1 MRVALRED
9 IKPINKLYIDFAI
22 VYNMRKYSIKEWAN
36 EDQPRKKLFL
46 KGAEALSNAEL
57 LAILINSGTS
67 SHSALDIAKQL
78 LLLVGNDLL
87 KLGTMSAKEI
97 SSLPIKGLGE
107 AKAIAIKASLELG
120 IRRDVSKHVKVQISS
135 SRDVAHFL
143 KANFQY
149 HQREVFAVL
158 FLNRANKII
167 HFEVVSEGGI
177 TGTVADPRIILK
189 KAIEHQSTGIILCHN
204 HPSGNLKPST
214 ADEMLTKKI
223 KMAASFIDIL
233 VTDHIIVSEEGYF
246 SFADEGMI

>member
-1 MRVALRED
+1 
-9 IKPINKLYIDFAI
+9 
-22 VYNMRKYSIKEWAN
+22 MRKYSIKEWAN
-36 EDQPRKKLFL
+36 EDQPRKKLMVR
-46 KGAEALSNAEL
+46 GEAALSNAEL
-57 LAILINSGTS
+57 LAILINTGNSTQ
-67 SHSALDIAKQL
+67 SALDIAKEL
-78 LLLVGNDLL
+78 LLLVGNNLN
-87 KLGTMSAKEI
+87 KLGSMSSKEI
-97 SSLPIKGLGE
+97 ANLPIKGLGE

-120 IRRDVSKHVKVQISS
+120 IRRDVAKHTKLQITN

-143 KANFQY
+143 KAHFQY

-189 KAIEHQSTGIILCHN
+189 KALEHQSTGIILCHN

-214 ADEMLTKKI
+214 ADEILTKKI
-223 KMAASFIDIL
+223 KTAASFIDIL
-233 VTDHIIVSEEGYF
+233 VTDHIIVSDEGYF